1 MRLFLMFNETVDV
14 FGARPPKEI
23 EIFVAPD
30 RAQPTN
36 RPRSG
41 KFLGYGTS
49 GGHFLDRKWTVIREV
64 VWTKVV
70 VLAELCMNL

>member
-1 MRLFLMFNETVDV
+1 MRLFLMFNEKVDV

-23 EIFVAPD
+23 EIFLAPD

-41 KFLGYGTS
+41 EIFEDMVPQEAIS
-49 GGHFLDRKWTVIREV
+49 
-64 VWTKVV
+64 
-70 VLAELCMNL
+70 